1 MKSLKTP
8 LYIGVSRDERNSKS
22 LPNLSTISHVIS
34 PEKLP
39 NKKVQSFAEKWQ
51 NNGPKTCKPQFFF
64 VSLHHEKYAVESAPT
79 VDFII

>member
-8 LYIGVSRDERNSKS
+8 LYTGVSRDERNSKS

-51 NNGPKTCKPQFFF
+51 NDGPKTCKPQFFLYLCTMK
-64 VSLHHEKYAVESAPT
+64 STLWKAHQL
-79 VDFII
+79 